1 MNDSHELGY
10 VGDYPIFG
18 QIAGLINGFARDIA
32 YCINEVPGGLA
43 RAIKAINEAEDGQ
56 EAA

>member
-18 QIAGLINGFARDIA
+18 QIAGINAFALGAQMVD
-32 YCINEVPGGLA
+32 PKA
-43 RAIKAINEAEDGQ
+43 RVLLVWSSK
-56 EAA
+56 